1 MAAMQDMMTSDL
13 ELKSFMSV
21 KLALP
26 KESAETQYNKPSTA
40 TQKQEIGI
48 NDETQSRVTDFVQ
61 DEQSFETSSNCS
73 ASSVSSF
80 ETSETSPSSETNI
93 STASPAK
100 ETAPSLDDRSLPT
113 PPKPVPSIK
122 CANRSGFY
130 THFGQPTYFGTRLY
144 QPSELAPEEGIFG
157 EWLELGCGETS
168 STRLVKVMPDDR
180 LSAAKIVYN
189 HHPEDEFRNELDA
202 HHLVQ
207 GHPSFPEVI
216 GVVHQS
222 PFRCIL
228 QEFVGN
234 ESIPENITLED
245 ALRNNK
251 VIISD
256 IPEKDWLQIGQDICQ
271 GLQHL
276 HDQGYIHQDLS
287 PDNILLYATDGNWRC
302 WRAKICDLG
311 NCTFAKLTPEGIKGQ
326 AQLAMAADVH
336 SLGKIFKL
344 VGKEANV
351 HFLKSI
357 GKKCSRRNPKNR
369 PQMNKVCKMLS
380 KVSH

>member
-1 MAAMQDMMTSDL
+1 MAAMQDMMTSDI

-21 KLALP
+21 KQALP
-26 KESAETQYNKPSTA
+26 KEFAETQYKPSAA
-40 TQKQEIGI
+40 TQKKKQKSMSGLRKAIRAI
-48 NDETQSRVTDFVQ
+48 FKRKDKVAKILTPKQSGSAQ
-61 DEQSFETSSNCS
+61 QIKSS
-73 ASSVSSF
+73 
-80 ETSETSPSSETNI
+80 
-93 STASPAK
+93 
-100 ETAPSLDDRSLPT
+100 
-113 PPKPVPSIK
+113 
-122 CANRSGFY
+122 RSGFY

-144 QPSELAPEEGIFG
+144 QPNELAPEEGIFG
-157 EWLELGCGETS
+157 EWLELGYGETS
-168 STRLVKVMPDDR
+168 STRLVKVMPDGR

-207 GHPSFPEVI
+207 GHPSFPEII

-251 VIISD
+251 VNISD
-256 IPEKDWLQIGQDICQ
+256 ILEKDWLQIGQDICQ

-287 PDNILLYATDGNWRC
+287 PDSILLYATDGNWRC

-344 VGKEANV
+344 VGKGANV

-369 PQMNKVCKMLS
+369 PQMDKVCKMLS
-380 KVSH
+380 KF